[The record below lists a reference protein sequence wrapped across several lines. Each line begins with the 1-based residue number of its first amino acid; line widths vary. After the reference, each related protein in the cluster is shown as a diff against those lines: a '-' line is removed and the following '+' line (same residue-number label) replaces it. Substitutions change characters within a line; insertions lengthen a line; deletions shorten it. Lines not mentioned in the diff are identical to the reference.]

1 MERVTITIDD
11 ELLATVDALVDKRG
25 YPSRSEAIRELL
37 REAAK
42 RDQTADGR
50 APCVATLT
58 YVYDHSVREL
68 SQRIV
73 TTQHDRHDLSIATT
87 HVHFDHDS
95 CLEVAILRGRTDAI
109 QKLAD
114 ALTAQRGVR
123 HAKLHVVPTKASG
136 HRHSHEPGG
145 RPHDHDA
152 L

>member
-1 MERVTITIDD
+1 MERITITIDD

-42 RDQTADGR
+42 QDHAAEGR
-50 APCVATLT
+50 ALSVATLT
-58 YVYDHSVREL
+58 YVYDHSVRDL

-73 TTQHDRHDLSIATT
+73 AAQHDHHDLTIATT

-95 CLEVAILRGRTDAI
+95 CLEVSILRGRADAI

-114 ALTAQRGVR
+114 SLTAQRGVR
-123 HAKLHVVPTKASG
+123 HANLHLIPARPSG

-145 RPHDHDA
+145 HRHDHEA
-152 L
+152 P

>member
-1 MERVTITIDD
+1 MERITITIDD
-11 ELLATVDALVDKRG
+11 ELLETVDTLVAKRG

-42 RDQTADGR
+42 QDHAADGR

-58 YVYDHSVREL
+58 YVYDHSVRDL
-68 SQRIV
+68 SQRIIAA
-73 TTQHDRHDLSIATT
+73 QHDHHDLSIATT

-95 CLEVAILRGRTDAI
+95 CLEVAILRGRADAI
-109 QKLAD
+109 QTLAD
-114 ALTAQRGVR
+114 SLTAQRGVR
-123 HAKLHVVPTKASG
+123 HANLHMIPAKVTG

-145 RPHDHDA
+145 QGHDHEA

>member
-1 MERVTITIDD
+1 MDRITITIDD
-11 ELLATVDALVDKRG
+11 ELLATVDALIEKRG

-42 RDQTADGR
+42 REHAADGR
-50 APCVATLT
+50 APCVASLT
-58 YVYDHSVREL
+58 YVYDHSVRDL

-73 TTQHDRHDLSIATT
+73 ATQHDHHDLGIATT
-87 HVHFDHDS
+87 HVHFDHES
-95 CLEVAILRGRTDAI
+95 CLEVTILKGRTDAI

-114 ALTAQRGVR
+114 ALTSQRGVR
-123 HAKLHVVPTKASG
+123 HAHLHVIPVKVSG

-145 RPHDHDA
+145 PRHDHET

>member
-1 MERVTITIDD
+1 MERITITIDD
-11 ELLATVDALVDKRG
+11 KLLATVDALVEKRG

-42 RDQTADGR
+42 QDHAAEGR

-58 YVYDHSVREL
+58 YVYDHSIRDL

-73 TTQHDRHDLSIATT
+73 AAQHDHHDLSIATT

-114 ALTAQRGVR
+114 SLTAQRGVR
-123 HAKLHVVPTKASG
+123 HANLHLIPTNLSG
-136 HRHSHEPGG
+136 HRHAHEPGG
-145 RPHDHDA
+145 QGHDHEA